1 MTFLL
6 FDLVNLENIYGPYCN
21 AENTYTPDAGVV
33 RYAGLVNE
41 RFNRE
46 KMQDLLC
53 RTPWTGKCELNLQ
66 SCCLP
71 SLTNVSAMTNL
82 SISTRFYIRLLKP
95 PLCSTETVFIQA
107 AHDQTVDKH
116 FFFPLISQEF
126 HL

>member
-1 MTFLL
+1 
-6 FDLVNLENIYGPYCN
+6 
-21 AENTYTPDAGVV
+21 
-33 RYAGLVNE
+33 
-41 RFNRE
+41 
-46 KMQDLLC
+46 MQDLLC